1 MASTKKIIQKTF
13 IVASGL
19 AFLGMMTMP
28 MLTIFRGDANQIQ
41 QNTPPGQPTTAELD
55 QLRAIAE
62 GYEKV
67 LEREPDNPS
76 ALQGAVEARLQ
87 MGDLEGAIAP
97 MEKLTEIYPEEE
109 GLQQLLAAIKFQ
121 VENPTAPPPAD
132 PFAPNE
138 NNSDNAPDAPEPAP
152 APAQP

>member
-19 AFLGMMTMP
+19 AFLGMMTIP
-28 MLTIFRGDANQIQ
+28 MLTIFRGGANQTQPGTTQ
-41 QNTPPGQPTTAELD
+41 QQPTAGEID
-55 QLRAIAE
+55 QIKAIAE

-76 ALQGAVEARLQ
+76 ALQGLVEARLQ
-87 MGDLEGAIAP
+87 MGDLAGAIAP
-97 MEKLTEIYPEEE
+97 MEKLSEIYPEEE
-109 GLQQLLAAIKFQ
+109 GLKQLLAAIKFQ
-121 VENPTAPPPAD
+121 VENPNAPPPVNPLGPDANGT
-132 PFAPNE
+132 NE
-138 NNSDNAPDAPEPAP
+138 NPPPPP